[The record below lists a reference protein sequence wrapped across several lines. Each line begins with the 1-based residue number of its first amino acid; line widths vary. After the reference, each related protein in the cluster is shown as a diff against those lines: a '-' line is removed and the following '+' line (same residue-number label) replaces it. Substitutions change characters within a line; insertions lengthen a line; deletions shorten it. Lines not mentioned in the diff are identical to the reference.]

1 MPLTPEGRRLRA
13 RVAILSR
20 YHPDHPDQPDLVA
33 ARRDL
38 KADTAEQYVRDLVD
52 GWPALTDTQRGRLAA
67 LLHGGEGGDD
77 GG

>member
-20 YHPDHPDQPDLVA
+20 YHPDQPDLVA

-52 GWPALTDTQRGRLAA
+52 GWPPLTGTQRGRLAA

>member
-20 YHPDHPDQPDLVA
+20 YHPDQPDLVA

>member
-1 MPLTPEGRRLRA
+1 MLGAGTMSGAPG
-13 RVAILSR
+13 
-20 YHPDHPDQPDLVA
+20 QP
-33 ARRDL
+33 
-38 KADTAEQYVRDLVD
+38 DTAEQYVRDLVD

>member
-20 YHPDHPDQPDLVA
+20 YHPDQPDLVA

-52 GWPALTDTQRGRLAA
+52 GWPPLTDTQRTA
-67 LLHGGEGGDD
+67 LRAILQPRTPTTKH
-77 GG
+77 